1 MSSKIYKTLSD
12 IFSINAEYD
21 AKLVEVKK
29 IIDSCRTS
37 IELENCKNL
46 LKSIENQLKNSSE
59 IFSKENRFVNL
70 ITGNVFKSFLVEKMG
85 CKMSKINDYCRNKF
99 ENRENFEL

>member
-1 MSSKIYKTLSD
+1 MSNKIYKSLSD
-12 IFSINAEYD
+12 MFSINVEYD
-21 AKLVEVKK
+21 TKLVEVKK
-29 IIDSCRTS
+29 IIDSCRTLK
-37 IELENCKNL
+37 ELENCKNL
-46 LKSIENQLKNSSE
+46 LKSIENQLKNSIE

-85 CKMSKINDYCRNKF
+85 CKMSKINDYCRSKF

>member
-46 LKSIENQLKNSSE
+46 LKSIENQLKNSIE

-85 CKMSKINDYCRNKF
+85 CKLFKINEYWRNKF
-99 ENRENFEL
+99 ENRENF

>member
-46 LKSIENQLKNSSE
+46 LKSIENQLKNSIE

-85 CKMSKINDYCRNKF
+85 CKMSKINDYCRSKF
-99 ENRENFEL
+99 ENREKFEL